1 MHYRMR
7 LKSNWRGMVDGE
19 ERYIRAGEEADVDFD
34 TYKALCFDREIAEPV
49 PIEEIETQ
57 PKAKPK
63 AKPKPRGRSKAQKPV
78 EDKMVTTGENKD

>member
-19 ERYIRAGEEADVDFD
+19 EKFLQAGEEADVDFD

-57 PKAKPK
+57 QAKPK
-63 AKPKPRGRSKAQKPV
+63 AKPKPRGRPKAQKPA
-78 EDKMVTTGENKD
+78 EDKMIKTGENKD